1 MTTTG
6 YRGTELHS
14 HTEGLHATEV
24 CSDEASVYKIGKS
37 RVQKIGL
44 TSDHF
49 PGRRVLSFQN
59 LLGKYELSIQVK
71 IKLDFRNCFSRAK
84 M

>member
-1 MTTTG
+1 MLQKFVLMKQV
-6 YRGTELHS
+6 YKI
-14 HTEGLHATEV
+14 
-24 CSDEASVYKIGKS
+24 VYKIGKS